1 MLKIGFR
8 TDDDDESPWFL
19 EAPDFFAEGWWAFEN
34 RSDVAL
40 GMAGSWTFG
49 LFQMSFRTVSLE
61 LPVLPNSPLTLKA
74 THDAS
79 NVVCRG
85 SHQGWIYEQ
94 DSYSHR
100 VSLGY

>member
-1 MLKIGFR
+1 VLKIGFR

-40 GMAGSWTFG
+40 GMAGSWT
-49 LFQMSFRTVSLE
+49 LAKMSFRTVHFTPLLRDS
-61 LPVLPNSPLTLKA
+61 SLTLKA
-74 THDAS
+74 THNAS

-85 SHQGWIYEQ
+85 SHQGWIHEQ
-94 DSYSHR
+94 DSYNHR